1 MFVSLIPMIHRARRA
16 LLLASVAAF
25 AVGCSGRDR
34 PITPTGPGGGEVVPL
49 ITITQPGSDTV
60 ISEGSTVVVIGD
72 AQDDIGVDS
81 IFFTIQGAPFA
92 LPPTNVDGATVT
104 FSFTVP
110 TSGLAGSVLTISITA
125 KDEDGNQ
132 GGPTRRLLSIQ

>member
-1 MFVSLIPMIHRARRA
+1 MFVSPISGMDRARHA
-16 LLLASVAAF
+16 LLFVGIAAF

-60 ISEGSTVVVIGD
+60 ISEGTTVVIFGE
-72 AQDDIGVDS
+72 ALDDVGVDS
-81 IFFTIQGAPFA
+81 IFFDIQGASFA
-92 LPPTNVDGATVT
+92 LPPTNVDGETVT

-110 TSGLAGSVLTISITA
+110 TTGLAGSVLTISITA

-132 GGPTRRLLSIQ
+132 GGPTTRLLSIQ

>member
-1 MFVSLIPMIHRARRA
+1 MFVSSIPGMDRARRA
-16 LLLASVAAF
+16 LLLAGIVAF

-34 PITPTGPGGGEVVPL
+34 PITPSGPGGGTVVPL

-60 ISEGSTVVVIGD
+60 ISEGTTVVIFGE
-72 AQDDIGVDS
+72 ALDDVGVDS
-81 IFFTIQGAPFA
+81 IFFDIQGAPFA
-92 LPPTNVDGATVT
+92 LPPTNVDGETVT

-110 TSGLAGSVLTISITA
+110 TTGLAGSVLTISITA

-132 GGPTRRLLSIQ
+132 GGPTTRLLSIQ